1 MAFGNMKWLLI
12 FLVMTHLIAR
22 IKKTP
27 STMHYGLCTLYAT
40 PDGAS
45 RNCIYLC
52 SDSVVALEELIVSAI
67 VLASNIYTE
76 DAK

>member
-1 MAFGNMKWLLI
+1 
-12 FLVMTHLIAR
+12 
-22 IKKTP
+22 
-27 STMHYGLCTLYAT
+27 MHYGLCTLYAT